1 MITNACMICTMDDE
15 ISHLVKNKAA
25 VDVTSS
31 GAAPALRPR
40 TPGVVLGPFYP
51 VPPIEGA
58 SADLCRNALT
68 NGGVQARPLELCGRV
83 LNTAG
88 MAVVGAQVE
97 IWHADGS
104 GCYRHASAPGAGQV
118 DANFLGFGAQHTDAN
133 GRFLFRTLVPG
144 PYDQDGSLRAPH
156 IHFQVTGRFD
166 RLITQMFFPD
176 EPLNGSDRWYRFT
189 VKPERLVA
197 SVVNDTHAT
206 MSLSW
211 DIVLASG

>member
-1 MITNACMICTMDDE
+1 MIRNMEYE
-15 ISHLVKNKAA
+15 ISHLVRNQAD
-25 VDVTSS
+25 VDVTSC
-31 GAAPALRPR
+31 AAVPAMRPR

-51 VPPIEGA
+51 VPPPEGA
-58 SADLCRNALT
+58 SAVLCRSALR
-68 NGGVQARPLELCGRV
+68 NGEVQARPVELCGRV

-104 GCYRHASAPGAGQV
+104 GCYRHVGAQGAVPV
-118 DANFLGFGAQHTDAN
+118 DANFMGYGTQHTDAD
-133 GRFLFRTLVPG
+133 GRFRFQTLVPG
-144 PYDQDGSLRAPH
+144 PYDQDGARRAPH
-156 IHFQVTGRFD
+156 IHFQVTGSFD

-176 EPLNGSDRWYRFT
+176 EPLNGSDRWYGFT

-197 SVVNDTHAT
+197 SVVSDTYAT
-206 MSLSW
+206 LSLSW